1 MPGCA
6 RVGAVLGFL
15 RSTVTRAD
23 RRVLAPMYLKEMVY
37 RILRR
42 EQYAGL
48 LAIAAAE
55 AANNPVS
62 AVLKYVQ
69 GHLTEPLTV
78 ADLAEQVSLRA

>member
-1 MPGCA
+1 
-6 RVGAVLGFL
+6 
-15 RSTVTRAD
+15 
-23 RRVLAPMYLKEMVY
+23 MVY
-37 RILRR
+37 RILQR
-42 EQYAGL
+42 EQYARL

-78 ADLAEQVSLRA
+78 ADLAEQVTLRA